1 MKKIY
6 YLFWVIFFL
15 IRNKGQFEI
24 DMQEDTFN
32 ENYWIDKDN
41 EDNYIKTSFWDLIID
56 IYDCNH

>member
-6 YLFWVIFFL
+6 YLFLVIFFL

-41 EDNYIKTSFWDLIID
+41 EDNYIKTSFLDLIID
-56 IYDCNH
+56 IYACNH